1 MRRKL
6 TVTLLTTLILFSFWQ
21 LTVNVSAQQPLTLAM
36 ILTGLQTKGKTPET
50 ATLPKR
56 NLFITRKVE
65 TYGVTFRLTPEI
77 EKELRI
83 AGASTVLIAAIRANG
98 PSATPTPTPRITNS
112 SPSASFKELWVDYGV
127 TEAGVTGMRIH
138 VKFTAYGMKNLD
150 SYLAIYFLDEDGNY
164 LKDNNRK
171 FTSSSG
177 DVAVYRDLKPG
188 YDPAEYADYS
198 VFMPYSELD
207 LPNGNWDLQMDV
219 KLIYKAGGLI
229 SQLTKKAF
237 NYKKGDTVTR
247 NSEAVTFKVT
257 RTWVDYNVV
266 ENGQKGMRVHVH
278 FEVTGLKGVDSLL
291 AVRVM
296 KENGDVLMNSNSA
309 YSNSDG
315 ELEVSFAM
323 KPGFETTVFKD
334 ADVFLPYNQIIVN
347 RGKWDLKLDID
358 LKYEDGTLIKHMTTY
373 AFEFDRP

>member
-1 MRRKL
+1 M
-6 TVTLLTTLILFSFWQ
+6 TSLILFSFWQ
-21 LTVNVSAQQPLTLAM
+21 LTVNVSAQQPLTLAA

-56 NLFITRKVE
+56 NIFITRRVE

-83 AGASTVLIAAIRANG
+83 AGASAVLIAAIRANG
-98 PSATPTPTPRITNS
+98 PSATPNPTPRTTNS
-112 SPSASFKELWVDYGV
+112 TPSAAFKEIWIDYGV
-127 TEAGVTGMRIH
+127 TEGGENGMRIH

-150 SYLAIYFLDEDGNY
+150 SYLAIYFMDEDGNY

-171 FTSSSG
+171 FNSSSG

-188 YDPAEYADYS
+188 YDPAEYADFS

-207 LPNGNWDLQMDV
+207 LPNGNWDLKMDV

-229 SQLTKKAF
+229 SELTKKPF
-237 NYKKGDTVTR
+237 NYKKGATVSR
-247 NSEAVTFKVT
+247 NSEGVTFKVI
-257 RTWVDYNVV
+257 RKWVDYNVT
-266 ENGQKGMRVHVH
+266 EDGQKGMRIHVN

-296 KENGDVLMNSNSA
+296 KENGDILTNSNSS
-309 YSNSDG
+309 YSNDAG
-315 ELEVSFAM
+315 ELEVTFSM
-323 KPGFETTVFKD
+323 KPGFDTTVFKD
-334 ADVFLPYNQIIVN
+334 ADVFLPYNQIIIS
-347 RGKWDLKLDID
+347 RGKWDLKLDFD
-358 LKYEDGTLIKHMTTY
+358 LKYADGELIKHMDVY
-373 AFEFDRP
+373 PFEFDRP